1 MSKKTATERLWIVIV
16 VLAAGL
22 TAFGVVRE
30 IRFARTDVVELWFF
44 DVGQGDAAL
53 IRSAD
58 GRSMLI
64 DGGPD
69 DAVMEGLA
77 AALPWWQKKIDVV
90 LVTHLDT
97 DHFVGLFGVLK
108 KYRIGEIWWTGAAP
122 NTATARRFAAAV
134 EDAGIRQRFVRRDG
148 RFDFGGNRSF
158 KVMFPAED
166 LRGRIVPKTTTNAKG
181 GGTNDHGVVGRFD
194 CGLEGALYAADVS
207 SHVESRLIAEGAP
220 LRAELLKAP
229 HHGSRYSSSDAFL
242 DAVAP
247 REAVISV
254 GAGNRYGHPTARV
267 LAALLERGIRIRRTD
282 REGAILY
289 VCADGKLR
297 AGTAKRWW
305 KL

>member
-1 MSKKTATERLWIVIV
+1 MTRRHK
-16 VLAAGL
+16 LAAIAGFCL
-22 TAFGVVRE
+22 LAAAASFWMEVRL
-30 IRFARTDVVELWFF
+30 RRPGATELWFF

-53 IRSAD
+53 IRSPD

-64 DGGPD
+64 DGGLD
-69 DAVMEGLA
+69 DTVLEGLA
-77 AALPWWQKKIDVV
+77 AALPWWQKKIDVI

-108 KYRIGEIWWTGAAP
+108 KYRIGEIWWTGVAP
-122 NTATARRFAAAV
+122 NTATARRFVAAV
-134 EDAGIRQRFVRRDG
+134 EDAGIRQRFVQRG
-148 RFDFGGNRSF
+148 ERFDFGGQRTF
-158 KVMFPAED
+158 EALFPAED
-166 LRGRIVPKTTTNAKG
+166 LRGRIVSKTTTNAKG
-181 GGTNDHGVVGRFD
+181 GGTNDYGVVGRFD
-194 CGLEGALYAADVS
+194 CGAERALYAADVS
-207 SHVESRLIAEGAP
+207 SHVEDRLIADGTP
-220 LRAELLKAP
+220 LQAELLKVP

-267 LAALLERGIRIRRTD
+267 LAALLERGIRVRRTD
-282 REGAILY
+282 REGTILY